1 MESRYEPELDKKSRN
16 EPVLRIVDV
25 WKSYKEL
32 QVLKGV
38 SFEVEEKEVKVVFGP
53 SGSGKSTLLRC
64 INMLTPPDKGEV
76 YLSGKNLMESGIN
89 LNKER
94 AKIGMV
100 FQHFNLFSHLKAIDN
115 VAIGLRRVRGLPKDE
130 AKVLA
135 LNALN
140 RVKMAEWADHYP
152 AQLSGGQQQRVGI
165 ARALAMEPD
174 VILFDEPTSAL
185 DPELIGEVLQ
195 TMLEIA
201 KSGTTMVVVTHEM
214 GFASAVA
221 SEMIFIDKGIVIE
234 RGTPQHFF
242 ETPKSER
249 VKYFLK
255 QIEVLYGHHKELLDL
270 EDGNTKSD

>member
-1 MESRYEPELDKKSRN
+1 
-16 EPVLRIVDV
+16 
-25 WKSYKEL
+25 
-32 QVLKGV
+32 
-38 SFEVEEKEVKVVFGP
+38 
-53 SGSGKSTLLRC
+53 
-64 INMLTPPDKGEV
+64 MLTPPDKGEV
-76 YLSGKNLMESGIN
+76 YLSGKNLNSPDIN
-89 LNKER
+89 INKER

-115 VAIGLRRVRGLPKDE
+115 VAIGLRRVKSIPKDE
-130 AKVLA
+130 AREKA
-135 LNALN
+135 LKALQ
-140 RVKMAEWADHYP
+140 RVKLTEWADHYP

-214 GFASAVA
+214 GFAGAVA
-221 SEMIFIDKGIVIE
+221 SEMIFLDKGVVVE
-234 RGTPQHFF
+234 KGTPQHFF

-249 VKYFLK
+249 VKQFLK
-255 QIEVLYGHHKELLDL
+255 QIDVLYGRHEELLELD
-270 EDGNTKSD
+270 ENTQNLDKKG